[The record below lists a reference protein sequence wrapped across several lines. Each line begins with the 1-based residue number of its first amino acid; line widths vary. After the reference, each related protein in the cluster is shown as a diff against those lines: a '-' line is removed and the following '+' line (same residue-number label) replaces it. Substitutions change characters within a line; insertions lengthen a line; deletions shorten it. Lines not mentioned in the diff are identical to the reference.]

1 METSLFL
8 QRHIY
13 LHKNMSIQ
21 LSGYMITYVYELT
34 QGRSAGDYQ
43 AACLHIVSQVPPNK
57 QVFYVRIAQETV
69 AHLHDPGLHE
79 TRNKT
84 LRPR

>member
-1 METSLFL
+1 MLK
-8 QRHIY
+8 H
-13 LHKNMSIQ
+13 
-21 LSGYMITYVYELT
+21 GYELT
-34 QGRSAGDYQ
+34 IYGSAGDYQ
-43 AACLHIVSQVPPNK
+43 AACLHIVSQVLANK

-84 LRPR
+84 LRPW